1 MKGERIALLS
11 GICVRTLVKVNLFK
25 EKGKSVISF
34 PDLVGTNNKGVLVSF
49 EL

>member
-1 MKGERIALLS
+1 VKGERILLLS
-11 GICVRTLVKVNLFK
+11 GICVRTVVKVNFK